1 MEKNLYKIENKKIK
15 YIEKNL
21 KLENNL
27 SKQKKY
33 YDYDDIEYKGIRG
46 IRNLFNLTID
56 EDYYRPIRS
65 NSAFNGNYFEY
76 ESMR

>member
-46 IRNLFNLTID
+46 VRNLFNLTID

>member
-15 YIEKNL
+15 YIKKNL

-46 IRNLFNLTID
+46 VRNLFNLTID